1 MKIHSLTI
9 KNFRAI
15 EEFSI
20 DFTNNWSQ
28 PRPVTLIVGP
38 NGSGKTSILDAILMV
53 VRTSEN
59 SNNPRLRDGLEFSP
73 AQLVRGRGK
82 NAEVEFE
89 YSIEKDEAHSINTV
103 FWYKEKPFPE
113 NDLSID
119 FSVPPCGKPTRC
131 TWKYPNPKYENG
143 GTQKPY
149 LLSYFPKDSAKTL
162 NARGVAAQ
170 EVAQNKF
177 YSKIFEDIGGVC
189 YLDQRR
195 SFRLNKKDL
204 MFRNDNNS
212 HDDVLSWV
220 YEYYQRDLAW
230 NEAKYGESYWKKI
243 QRLFNKICYPS
254 QLIGPESGPNVM
266 TLILKK
272 NNVEYDMSQM
282 SSGEH
287 QILRILVGL
296 VAETAVNSIV
306 LLDEVEL
313 HLHPAWQRNLI
324 RVLRNDKSNNQ
335 YIFTTHSPFVKEL
348 FFKDEVIDLG
358 GLD

>member
-9 KNFRAI
+9 KNFRSI
-15 EEFSI
+15 EKFSI

-28 PRPVTLIVGP
+28 PRPLTLIVGP

-59 SNNPRLRDGLEFSP
+59 FRNLRLRDGLEFSP

-82 NAEVEFE
+82 DAEIQFE
-89 YSIEKDEAHSINTV
+89 YSIEKEEALKINEV
-103 FWYKEKPFPE
+103 VKKGKIRLPLPFPE
-113 NDLSID
+113 NDFSI
-119 FSVPPCGKPTRC
+119 PPCGEPTMC
-131 TWKYPNPKYENG
+131 TWKYPRYG
-143 GTQKPY
+143 RGKPY
-149 LLSYFPKDSAKTL
+149 VLLSSPKNSAKIL
-162 NARGVAAQ
+162 GARGFADQAVRNNFI
-170 EVAQNKF
+170 ERG
-177 YSKIFEDIGGVC
+177 IFEHIGSVC

-195 SFRLNKKDL
+195 SFSLTKEDFPFKHEENH
-204 MFRNDNNS
+204 S
-212 HDDVLSWV
+212 QDDVLSWI
-220 YEYYQRDLAW
+220 YQYYQRDLAW
-230 NEAKYGESYWKKI
+230 DEAKYGESYWKKI

-272 NNVEYDMSQM
+272 NNVEYDISQM

-296 VAETAVNSIV
+296 TAETAVNSIV

-313 HLHPAWQRNLI
+313 HLHPAWQRKLI
-324 RVLRNDKSNNQ
+324 QALRDDDSNNQ
-335 YIFTTHSPFVKEL
+335 YILTTHSPFVKDL
-348 FFKDEVIDLG
+348 FFQNETISLG
-358 GLD
+358 QLDQ

>member
-1 MKIHSLTI
+1 MKIHTLTI
-9 KNFRAI
+9 KDFRAI
-15 EEFSI
+15 EELSI
-20 DFTNNWSQ
+20 DFTNNLSQ

-59 SNNPRLRDGLEFSP
+59 SKNPRLRDGLEFSP
-73 AQLVRGRGK
+73 AQLVREGGK
-82 NAEVEFE
+82 NSEIQFE
-89 YSIEKDEAHSINTV
+89 YSIEKDEALKINEV
-103 FWYKEKPFPE
+103 FGDGTFNLPFPK
-113 NDLSID
+113 ND
-119 FSVPPCGKPTRC
+119 FSVPPCGEPTKC
-131 TWKYPNPKYENG
+131 IWEYPNPKYEDEG
-143 GTQKPY
+143 MQKSY
-149 LLSYFPKDSAKTL
+149 LLSYFPENSAKTL
-162 NARGVAAQ
+162 GARGIVAQ
-170 EVAQNKF
+170 EVARNRF
-177 YSKIFEDIGGVC
+177 YPSIFNSIGGVC

-195 SFRLNKKDL
+195 FVRLHQNYSV
-204 MFRNDNNS
+204 FRNVDNNP

-220 YEYYQRDLAW
+220 LKYYLRDTTW
-230 NEAKYGESYWKKI
+230 NNKKFGESYWKKI

-254 QLIGPESGPNVM
+254 QLIGPESGPDMV

-272 NNVEYDMSQM
+272 NNVEYDISQM

-313 HLHPAWQRNLI
+313 HLHPAWQRKLI
-324 RVLRNDKSNNQ
+324 QALRDDNSNNQ
-335 YIFTTHSPFVKEL
+335 YIFTTHSPFVAEL
-348 FFKDEVIDLG
+348 FFKDEIIKLG